1 MVFKGGRETMIG
13 AVTLT
18 VMALFLWSN
27 AADRDEVGEDAGGY
41 RLEAV
46 FQRTDGLNVG
56 ADVRVAGLSVGQVTG
71 QRLDDAFRAH
81 VTLRITGDVDIPMDS
96 AAVIETDGLLG
107 SKYIE
112 IQPGGAEDMLENGQR
127 IDYTQGSV
135 VIEELLAKIVAQ
147 AKAKRGLEPA
157 PPAAG
162 QTPDGIG
169 DGTTDGTTGAGRDG
183 ATDDTPF
190 PSLFDPL
197 PGPSAGAD

>member
-46 FQRTDGLNVG
+46 FQRTDGLSIG

-157 PPAAG
+157 PPAAR
-162 QTPDGIG
+162 QTPDGIR
-169 DGTTDGTTGAGRDG
+169 DGTAGTGRDG

-190 PSLFDPL
+190 PSLFAPL
-197 PGPSAGAD
+197 PGPSAGVD